1 MGATILHFFIF
12 FGPVF
17 AVIISIG
24 QLVQVRKG
32 FVDYLFSL
40 SFFGMG
46 IWMIQ
51 ISLYATG
58 VFDSWSGMYYLIT
71 ASIPFAFLVPP
82 IMVLRYKWI
91 LSSVFQVKPRHL
103 LLFLPAG
110 ISVLLLAAPPLM
122 FNIPGPEGMY
132 PGLPVMTEKFHQL
145 PIYYKTVYAMLFMP
159 NIYLVFFMSPHLV
172 TMFMVW
178 DKNYSIKFTKAAR
191 MGYLFALSIVVS
203 NILLIFGC
211 FFSLWLI
218 KIAVLMANTATVMVY
233 LVTKRNPDYLRL
245 LQSET
250 RKAHYEK
257 SRIRGLNVKQITT
270 RLNEIMEDEK
280 AFADEELSLRE
291 LAQELGISAHQ
302 LSEILNEKLN
312 KNFKTFV
319 NEYRVEEA
327 KRLLVDE
334 PDRSILSVG
343 VAVGFNS
350 NTTFCTVFSKLTGLS
365 PRQFRKNHSR

>member
-1 MGATILHFFIF
+1 MDVTILHFLIF
-12 FGPVF
+12 FGPLF

-46 IWMIQ
+46 MWMFQ

-58 VFDSWSGMYYLIT
+58 VFDSWSGIYYLIT

-82 IMVLRYKWI
+82 VMVLRYKWI

-110 ISVLLLAAPPLM
+110 IATLLLIVPLLL
-122 FNIPGPEGMY
+122 FDIPGPEGMY
-132 PGLPVMTEKFHQL
+132 PGLPILTERFFQL
-145 PIYYKTVYAMLFMP
+145 PLYYKIVYTMLFLP
-159 NIYLVFFMSPHLV
+159 NIYLVLFMSPHLV
-172 TMFMVW
+172 TMSMVW
-178 DKNYSIKFTKAAR
+178 KNNYSLKFTKAAR

-203 NILLIFGC
+203 NIILIFGC
-211 FFSLWLI
+211 FFSFGLI
-218 KIAVLMANTATVMVY
+218 KLAVLMANTATIMVY

-257 SRIRGLNVKQITT
+257 SRIRGLNIEQITT

-280 AFADEELSLRE
+280 AFADEELSLGD

-319 NEYRVEEA
+319 NEYRIEEA
-327 KRLLVDE
+327 KKLLLEE
-334 PDRSILSVG
+334 PGRSILSIG

-350 NTTFCTVFSKLTGLS
+350 NTTFCTVFSKHTGIS
-365 PRQFRKNHSR
+365 PRQFRKNPAR

>member
-1 MGATILHFFIF
+1 MGVTILHFLIF
-12 FGPVF
+12 FGPLF

-58 VFDSWSGMYYLIT
+58 IFDSWNGIYYLIT
-71 ASIPFAFLVPP
+71 SSIPFAFLVPP
-82 IMVLRYKWI
+82 VMVLRYKWI
-91 LSSVFQVKPRHL
+91 LSSVFHLKPRHL
-103 LLFLPAG
+103 LLFLPAC
-110 ISVLLLAAPPLM
+110 ISALLLLLPPLLID
-122 FNIPGPEGMY
+122 IPGPDGMY
-132 PGLPVMTEKFHQL
+132 PGLPVMTEKFSRL
-145 PIYYKTVYAMLFMP
+145 PLYYKCVYTMLYLP
-159 NIYLVFFMSPHLV
+159 NVYLVLFMSPHLA
-172 TMFMVW
+172 TMSLVW
-178 DKNYSIKFTKAAR
+178 RKNYSLKFTKAAR
-191 MGYLFALSIVVS
+191 MGYLFALSIVTS
-203 NILLIFGC
+203 NSILIAGA
-211 FFSLWLI
+211 FFSFGLI
-218 KIAVLMANTATVMVY
+218 KIAVLMANIATIMVY

-257 SRIRGLNVKQITT
+257 SRIRGLNVQQITT

-280 AFADEELSLRE
+280 AFADEELSLRD
-291 LAQELGISAHQ
+291 LAQELGISTHQ

-312 KNFKTFV
+312 KNFKTFI
-319 NEYRVEEA
+319 NEYRIEEA
-327 KRLLVDE
+327 KKLLIDE
-334 PDRSILSVG
+334 PDRSILSIG

-350 NTTFCTVFSKLTGLS
+350 NTTFCTVFSKHTGIS
-365 PRQFRKNHSR
+365 PRQFRKHQST